1 MKTLLKIGPS
11 DHGRPITDDDLRCA
25 EFVGGYNYEL
35 IDGRLYVTYA
45 PDLPADWIEKWLY
58 IKVWLYSQAHAG
70 IINYLT
76 NRARIFIPDR
86 QKSTIPE
93 PDLAAYSDFLAVR
106 NKDARSVR

>member
-35 IDGRLYVTYA
+35 IDGRLYATYA